1 MLPILTFTDNLSLH
15 QTFRPAAFSQP
26 GRQISALKSRPDP
39 DAAVS
44 LCSGRAYGWNRE
56 CRVIEI
62 ACRASYGIELNEGCR
77 GRGRQAWVAV
87 DPIALRWKIKSRGR
101 GDYLM
106 SHDME
111 DIVAV
116 LDGRPEV
123 VGEIGRAR
131 ITLRQHLLESFREL
145 LESHRFR
152 EALSDP
158 LAPDRAS
165 QSRVPTILSRIKQV
179 TEL

>member
-1 MLPILTFTDNLSLH
+1 MLPILTSTDNLSRH

-56 CRVIEI
+56 CCVIEI
-62 ACRASYGIELNEGCR
+62 ACRASYGVELNEGCR

-123 VGEIGRAR
+123 VGESEG
-131 ITLRQHLLESFREL
+131 LESRCG
-145 LESHRFR
+145 STC
-152 EALSDP
+152 S
-158 LAPDRAS
+158 RAS
-165 QSRVPTILSRIKQV
+165 EIF
-179 TEL
+179 